1 MKLIMHLGFFGFE
14 VSFYAY
20 FDYRGDEAI
29 SVNRYIWCSVELAKN
44 AILRNAYLKVVIIGK
59 SSIWRVAQHFL
70 LITYFFPRLSQ

>member
-1 MKLIMHLGFFGFE
+1 MHLGFFGFE

-44 AILRNAYLKVVIIGK
+44 AILRNAYL
-59 SSIWRVAQHFL
+59 
-70 LITYFFPRLSQ
+70 